1 MYNIG
6 EVWRKF
12 DPNFDPLEYPLHV
25 FIPFSSIYRKTEKA
39 LIYKGKLIIDLSLF
53 YSVLR
58 SWANSNPSPAAM

>member
-39 LIYKGKLIIDLSLF
+39 LIYKGKLIIDL
-53 YSVLR
+53 
-58 SWANSNPSPAAM
+58 